1 MCVCPSACRFVSFN
15 VEVKGQGH
23 NKFSILHCDTI
34 FLKVFSMQ
42 SVAFILYKKVFLYQ
56 KKIPIDHKCLSVCDL
71 FDVTHTASWTVFKR
85 KLPATFGYLSSNY
98 ILIYTHIFCSYMVY
112 LYTCICLCI
121 YTHIHVYKKHGYD

>member
-56 KKIPIDHKCLSVCDL
+56 KKIPIYHKCLSVCLWSLWCNSYSILNSFQKKASSYIWIFIIKLYINLYTYFL
-71 FDVTHTASWTVFKR
+71 FIHGVSIYMYMFMHIHT
-85 KLPATFGYLSSNY
+85 
-98 ILIYTHIFCSYMVY
+98 
-112 LYTCICLCI
+112 YTCI
-121 YTHIHVYKKHGYD
+121 